1 MKLLGRNKDDGEPTA
16 TPEAG
21 EAAEPEAPAPAG
33 TTAPKG
39 RPTPKRNS
47 SARRRGPVT
56 PAPMTV
62 SEARKRRKEMRRTM
76 TRQERREAKQGQRT
90 AMAHRRERMLAGEE
104 AFLLPRDQGPVR
116 RYVRDL
122 VDSRR
127 SVLGLFMPSAIFL
140 IFVMLGLPPR
150 LQYLISM
157 LMLVFMTAMAI
168 DAVVL
173 SRKVKR
179 AVDEKFPGNT
189 ETKFRIGLYAVGR
202 ATQLR
207 RMRIP
212 RPQVDRGATVG

>member
-1 MKLLGRNKDDGEPTA
+1 MKLLGRNKDEGEPTVA
-16 TPEAG
+16 PNAETGPPEM
-21 EAAEPEAPAPAG
+21 PIPAG

-39 RPTPKRNS
+39 RPTPKRS
-47 SARRRGPVT
+47 SSSRRRGPVA
-56 PAPMTV
+56 PAPTTV

-76 TRQERREAKQGQRT
+76 TRAERRDAKQQQRT

-127 SVLGLFMPSAIFL
+127 SVLGLFMPSAMFL

-157 LMLVFMTAMAI
+157 FMLVFMTAMAI

-173 SRKVKR
+173 ARKVKA

-189 ETKFRIGLYAVGR
+189 ETRFKLGLYAIGR